1 MAKTVKDAYGE
12 ILRLRNEFYKKW
24 QEVPHEVYDENRN
37 TYKAKYEAFDKA
49 LELLTSSIV
58 DPHPESSIN
67 KNIEEEV
74 EKYIKENG
82 FDGLDTIEE
91 VKYIAHYFANWQKEQ
106 IKKNAI
112 EAYVD
117 QVEYPGSTWIQ
128 LSENPKDLKDGDD
141 IKIYIIKEK

>member
-1 MAKTVKDAYGE
+1 MAKTVQEAYGE
-12 ILRLRNEFYKKW
+12 IVRLRNEAYKKW
-24 QEVPHEVYDENRN
+24 METPTDDEYNRVV
-37 TYKAKYEAFDKA
+37 TKAKFQAYEKCM
-49 LELLTSSIV
+49 ELMTPSIV

-82 FDGLDTIEE
+82 FDGLATIEE
-91 VKYIAHYFANWQKEQ
+91 VKYIARYFANWQKEQ
-106 IKKNAI
+106 IKKTAI

-117 QVEYPGSTWIQ
+117 QLEYPGSTWIQ

>member
-1 MAKTVKDAYGE
+1 M
-12 ILRLRNEFYKKW
+12 
-24 QEVPHEVYDENRN
+24 YDENRCV
-37 TYKAKYEAFDKA
+37 YKAKYEAFDKA

-91 VKYIAHYFANWQKEQ
+91 VKYIARYFANWQKEQ
-106 IKKNAI
+106 IKKTAI

>member
-1 MAKTVKDAYGE
+1 MAKTAKDVYSE
-12 ILRLRNEFYKKW
+12 ILRLRNEFYQKW
-24 QEVPHEVYDENRN
+24 QEVPNEVYDENRGI
-37 TYKAKYEAFDKA
+37 YKAKYEAFDKA

-67 KNIEEEV
+67 KNIEAEIK
-74 EKYIKENG
+74 KYIKENG

-128 LSENPKDLKDGDD
+128 LSENPKDLKDGDE